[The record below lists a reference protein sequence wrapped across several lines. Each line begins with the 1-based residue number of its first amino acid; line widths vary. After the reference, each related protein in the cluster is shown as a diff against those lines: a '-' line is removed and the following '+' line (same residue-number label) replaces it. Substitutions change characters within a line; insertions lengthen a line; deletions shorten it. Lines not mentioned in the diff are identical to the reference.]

1 MTEANSNLDL
11 IKEAYRRWNE
21 EKGTAFDFWMDLL
34 AEDVDFRS
42 LGAGA
47 AGIEFTKDRSSK
59 DSVRSYFEGLG
70 ADWEMLHYSPEEYI
84 VEGDRVVM
92 RGHCGWRHR
101 RSGKAVE
108 TPKADFFRF
117 RDGKVVA
124 FYEFFD
130 TAAVL
135 AATE

>member
-1 MTEANSNLDL
+1 MTETNRNLAL
-11 IKEAYRRWNE
+11 VKEAYRRWNE
-21 EKGTAFDFWMDLL
+21 EKGTAFEFWMDLL
-34 AEDVDFRS
+34 AEDIDFRS

-47 AGIEFTKDRSSK
+47 PGMEFTEDCNCK
-59 DSVRSYFEGLG
+59 DSVRAYFEGLAG
-70 ADWEMLHYSPEEYI
+70 DWEMLHYSPEEYV

-101 RSGKAVE
+101 RTGKAVE

-130 TAAVL
+130 TAAAL

>member
-1 MTEANSNLDL
+1 MTEAKRNLAL
-11 IKEAYRRWNE
+11 VKETYRRWND

-47 AGIEFTKDRSSK
+47 AGLEFTEDRKNKDC
-59 DSVRSYFEGLG
+59 VRAYFEGLG
-70 ADWEMLHYSPEEYI
+70 ADWEMLHYTPKTYI
-84 VEGDRVVM
+84 ADGDRVAM
-92 RGHCGWRHR
+92 LGSCGWRHR
-101 RSGKAVE
+101 RSGKEFE

-117 RDGKVVA
+117 EDGKVVA

-130 TAAVL
+130 TAAAL
-135 AATE
+135 AATK